1 MSRAVFP
8 ASGSAVRA
16 RFSLPLES
24 TVCLPTPF
32 RFTHQSFSMSGV
44 TVEEVVDEPVAA
56 PAPADAGDSD
66 DDMPALESAETTAA
80 DGTEVRYQ
88 PCCAP
93 LAVQS
98 IALECVGACVPCPC
112 VGCAAGVS
120 LRRRCCRC
128 SRCVATHEACGV
140 SHHACQLAPPRL
152 VAGVCVRWR
161 HISYSDGVGAVYPC
175 RTSRLAPSRPVAR
188 RRAARPCSASA

>member
-98 IALECVGACVPCPC
+98 IALECVRGV
-112 VGCAAGVS
+112 CAVS
-120 LRRRCCRC
+120 LCGLRG
-128 SRCVATHEACGV
+128 RCVAAEALLSLFSMCGNARGMRRV
-140 SHHACQLAPPRL
+140 APRVP
-152 VAGVCVRWR
+152 
-161 HISYSDGVGAVYPC
+161 
-175 RTSRLAPSRPVAR
+175 
-188 RRAARPCSASA
+188 ARPAAPCCGCLCAVAAHILQ

>member
-80 DGTEVRYQ
+80 DGTEVRY
-88 PCCAP
+88 
-93 LAVQS
+93 
-98 IALECVGACVPCPC
+98 
-112 VGCAAGVS
+112 
-120 LRRRCCRC
+120 
-128 SRCVATHEACGV
+128 
-140 SHHACQLAPPRL
+140 
-152 VAGVCVRWR
+152 
-161 HISYSDGVGAVYPC
+161 
-175 RTSRLAPSRPVAR
+175 
-188 RRAARPCSASA
+188 